1 MKKLFILIL
10 FIFSSIVSNGQ
21 KKNIHIL
28 CNDSSLLK
36 IEFKNKKFK
45 ILKYKFRNENLR
57 EEYKNKYNLNK
68 VPYQSFYLTFVYYKK
83 PEKSVDISSLKL
95 TSIDEIS
102 SYKIDISH
110 QTKIYFIVKNKCDSY
125 NLYET
130 TMEFEE

>member
-1 MKKLFILIL
+1 MKKAFILIL
-10 FIFSSIVSNGQ
+10 FILSSIVLNGQ
-21 KKNIHIL
+21 NKNIHVL

-45 ILKYKFRNENLR
+45 ILKYEFRNDNLR
-57 EEYKNKYNLNK
+57 EDYKNKYNQNK
-68 VPYQSFYLTFVYYKK
+68 VPYQSFYLTFVYYNK
-83 PEKSVDISSLKL
+83 PVKSVDISSFKL
-95 TSIDEIS
+95 TSIEEIS

-110 QTKIYFIVKNKCDSY
+110 RTKIYFIVKNKCGSY